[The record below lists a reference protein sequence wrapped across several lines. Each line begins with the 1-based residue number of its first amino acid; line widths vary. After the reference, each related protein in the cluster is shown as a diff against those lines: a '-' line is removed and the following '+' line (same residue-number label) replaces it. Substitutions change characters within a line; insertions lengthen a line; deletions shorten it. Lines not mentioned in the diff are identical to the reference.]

1 MSGFLKLVK
10 LSATTM
16 LDRFDGI
23 QYTFA
28 FQCGKIGSILWRKI
42 QNLFRWYVAF
52 RNSNSLCDAP
62 DVAGYVGLFLFMQSQ
77 IINVI

>member
-28 FQCGKIGSILWRKI
+28 SQCGKIDSILWREI
-42 QNLFRWYVAF
+42 QNLFRRMVCP
-52 RNSNSLCDAP
+52 SEI
-62 DVAGYVGLFLFMQSQ
+62 Q
-77 IINVI
+77 ILHV

>member
-28 FQCGKIGSILWRKI
+28 SQCGKIGFIFGGKFETCLGGMWPSEI
-42 QNLFRWYVAF
+42 QIHCVMLQMWQ
-52 RNSNSLCDAP
+52 D
-62 DVAGYVGLFLFMQSQ
+62 M
-77 IINVI
+77 